1 MKTKKTVDF
10 QKKVSSKTRNINLLK
25 DSSKVLNEKS

>member
-10 QKKVSSKTRNINLLK
+10 QKKVFSKTRNINLLK